1 MRIGENEVMVM
12 VMGRRR
18 KRQEKEEVVQV
29 VQVVVQILNKSSR

>member
-29 VQVVVQILNKSSR
+29 VQVVVQILDKSSR